1 MEKRF
6 IAILLCIIL
15 VLTGLPI
22 KSFAAEKTSA
32 TLIELK
38 GDVQIIRSGGEKP
51 FKAFLN
57 MKLSEGDRII
67 TGSSA
72 TAKIQLDDEVVIS
85 LAENTSIYL
94 SELRTSKDSKQ
105 SSISLQSGGVGSSI
119 KKKLTDNSRFEIK
132 TPTAVMGVRGTEFFT
147 QYFKGKVDIKVVD
160 GSVEILVNINQ
171 EGDIIGI
178 GQDRAQSYRYLV
190 GALQQTSFNEGQAAK
205 GLPKT
210 LEPLDFKGLP
220 LAFLERIKEIIK
232 EDSNSI
238 PKEIADT
245 LEQAIKQAITDIENK
260 INDKDLAPDEFSS
273 NSGNKSPGNIQQSAP
288 VTSLPEPPQ
297 NPAPGS
303 GSDYTPNPTPDPATI
318 GVESVS
324 IDQTSIELKVGETS
338 SLVATVNPENA
349 TNKNVTWRSSDA
361 LVASVD
367 NNGKVTALKAGSA
380 NITVTTEDG
389 GKTANAVVTII
400 IPVESVSIDQSFI
413 QLEVGQTSSLV
424 ATVNPQNATNKYIAW
439 SSSNIEVANVDSEG
453 KVTALSPGNATIT
466 ARSVYS
472 NKTASTEVTVIP
484 ALIAVESVTINET
497 SMLLEVGEIYDLEA
511 TVNPENAS
519 NKNITWS
526 SSNIEIAIVD
536 DLGNVTAVSPGTA
549 TITAT
554 TVDGGKTASITVN
567 VTTPLEHFDFQNKPG
582 EAILTGF
589 YINGKNQGLD
599 KILDPIIPSKSDNG
613 TPVTAIGEGAF
624 AETGITSVIIPESI
638 RSIGDSAFA
647 ENPALNIIE
656 IGSNVEIGEN
666 SFGDDI
672 FKNAYSAGGTYYKTS
687 TDLDFELIGSW
698 SQEKPAEYF
707 NIRYQSQYIS
717 QYISNEDII
726 HLDLS
731 ETDNILYLDLV
742 SYIEN
747 IEYDLFKL
755 NENGEYIKL
764 EYEEYSTD
772 STQRRSISISDLTA
786 GEIKIKIRA
795 NVKDY
800 DDHIISFTL
809 IDALIVQ

>member
-15 VLTGLPI
+15 VLIGLPI

-32 TLIELK
+32 KLIELK

-72 TAKIQLDDEVVIS
+72 SGKIQLDDEVVIT

-94 SELRTSKDSKQ
+94 SELRDSKDSKQ

-147 QYFKGKVDIKVVD
+147 QYLKGKVDIKVVD
-160 GSVEILVNINQ
+160 GSVEVLVNINQ
-171 EGDIIGI
+171 EGDVTGI
-178 GQDRAQSYRYLV
+178 GQGQAQSYRYLV
-190 GALQQTSFNEGQAAK
+190 GALQQTNFNEGQAAK
-205 GLPKT
+205 DLPKT
-210 LEPLDFKGLP
+210 LEPLNFKGLP
-220 LAFLERIKEIIK
+220 LPFLERIKEIIK

-245 LEQAIKQAITDIENK
+245 IEEAIKQAITDIENK

-288 VTSLPEPPQ
+288 VTSLPEPIITPT
-297 NPAPGS
+297 PEPE
-303 GSDYTPNPTPDPATI
+303 SDYTPTPSPEPIDPDLIIA
-318 GVESVS
+318 VESVS
-324 IDQTSIELKVGETS
+324 INKTSIQLEVGDTS
-338 SLVATVNPENA
+338 SLVATVNPQNA
-349 TNKNVTWRSSDA
+349 TNKNIIWSSSDIEIA
-361 LVASVD
+361 TVDSSGVITAVAQG
-367 NNGKVTALKAGSA
+367 NATITATS
-380 NITVTTEDG
+380 EDG
-389 GKTANAVVTII
+389 GKTANAVVTVI

-484 ALIAVESVTINET
+484 AA
-497 SMLLEVGEIYDLEA
+497 
-511 TVNPENAS
+511 
-519 NKNITWS
+519 
-526 SSNIEIAIVD
+526 
-536 DLGNVTAVSPGTA
+536 
-549 TITAT
+549 
-554 TVDGGKTASITVN
+554 
-567 VTTPLEHFDFQNKPG
+567 TPLEHFDFDLQNKPG

-589 YINGKNQGLD
+589 YIYGKNQGLD
-599 KILDPIIPSKSDNG
+599 EILDPIIPSKLDDG

-638 RSIGDSAFA
+638 RSIGDFAFA

-656 IGSNVEIGEN
+656 IGSDVEIGEN

-672 FKNAYSAGGTYYKTS
+672 FKDAYILNTSAGGTYYKTS
-687 TDLDFELIGSW
+687 TDLDFCLIGSW
-698 SQEKPAEYF
+698 SQIKPEEYF
-707 NIRYQSQYIS
+707 NIRYQSQYI
-717 QYISNEDII
+717 YNGDTKD
-726 HLDLS
+726 LNLS
-731 ETDNILYLDLV
+731 ENNNILSLDLV
-742 SYIEN
+742 SYIKN

-764 EYEEYSTD
+764 EYEEYIYSTD
-772 STQRRSISISDLTA
+772 PTQRSISIRDLTA
-786 GEIKIKIRA
+786 GEIKIKILA
-795 NVKDY
+795 KVKDY

-809 IDALIVQ
+809 IVE